1 MNMTPAK
8 QGPNTRN
15 LHSNAFVLLCV
26 VFFAGCANSGV
37 TYRPTAQKLP
47 PHIKRIAVRP
57 FVNKT
62 PQFRLEDKLTLRV
75 IDEFLKNGEYR
86 IVPEASADGI
96 VLGEI
101 SRYILTP
108 VQYDANLVPTVYKL
122 DVLLSVKF
130 LDKAYNTL
138 LWHEPALQGIQN
150 YSASTLPGGM
160 TEEEAREVIWN
171 ILSRDIVKRTVEG
184 FGSVTSASERRISPT
199 APVVST
205 GTVSQPQ

>member
-1 MNMTPAK
+1 MTSAK
-8 QGPNTRN
+8 QGPNDFVT
-15 LHSNAFVLLCV
+15 LVAFLCFSLL
-26 VFFAGCANSGV
+26 FAGCAGSGV
-37 TYRPTAQKLP
+37 TYRPAAQKLP

-57 FVNKT
+57 FINKT
-62 PQFRLEDKLTLRV
+62 PQFGLEDKLTLKV
-75 IDEFLKNGEYR
+75 IDEFLKNGEYG

-130 LDKAYNTL
+130 LDKAYNIL

-160 TEEEAREVIWN
+160 TEEMAREVVWN

-184 FGSVTSASERRISPT
+184 FGSVTSTSERRISPT
-199 APVVST
+199 APTVST
-205 GTVSQPQ
+205 GAVSQ